1 MTEPPR
7 KLDGALRVLRTAGL
21 LNESRGTGDVSV
33 WEETYVSGVSQD
45 SRTTAV
51 GDLFLAW
58 RGVERDAHDFVQD
71 AADAGARAAVVERHV
86 PSAQIPQLVVSDGRR
101 AGALLADWAFGSPWK
116 ELFLVGVTGTNGK
129 TTATLLARHLLSRH
143 RKSAALGTLGL
154 MGPHG
159 TLRPGSSGLT
169 TPGPVDLA
177 RSLRALVE
185 EGVEAV
191 VMEASSHALQQ
202 CRLDG
207 LRFDAVVFTN
217 LSQDHLDYHPNL
229 EAYRQAKLHL
239 ATLLK
244 DGGVVVLNVDDG
256 QWAQI
261 ARDMPDAWVTSQ
273 GPAEQAPEWL
283 ASRTVVRA
291 THLELDAHGGRFQL
305 HHGGQTEEVG
315 LPLSGRFN
323 VENALV
329 AGAVALIAGSSVAEV
344 AQGLSRA
351 PQIPGRM
358 EVVSRSPFLTLVD
371 YAHTPDAL
379 DRVLSTLRPLV
390 TGRLIVV
397 FGAGGDRDRTK
408 RPAMGSVAVRWAD
421 RVVVTS
427 DNPRTEDPEAILE
440 DIVRG
445 IPQAASEAVLRIPD
459 RREAIRQALAEARP
473 QDAVLVAGKG
483 HETVQ
488 VVGTERHPF
497 DDRMVI
503 RELMGVGGGVP

>member
-7 KLDGALRVLRTAGL
+7 KLDGALHVLRTAGL
-21 LNESRGTGDVSV
+21 LDESRGTGDVSV
-33 WEETYVSGVSQD
+33 WKETYVSGASQD
-45 SRTTAV
+45 SRTTAA

-58 RGVERDAHDFVQD
+58 QGVERDAHAFVQE
-71 AADAGARAAVVERHV
+71 AASAGARAAVVERRV
-86 PSAQIPQLVVSDGRR
+86 PDTGIPQLVVTDGRR
-101 AGALLADWAFGSPWK
+101 AGALLANWVFGSPWK

-129 TTATLLARHLLSRH
+129 TTTSLLARHLLSRQ
-143 RKSAALGTLGL
+143 RNSAALGTLGL
-154 MGPHG
+154 MGPDG
-159 TLRPGSSGLT
+159 TLRPGGSGLT

-207 LRFDAVVFTN
+207 VRFDAVVFTN
-217 LSQDHLDYHPNL
+217 LSQDHLDYHPDL
-229 EAYRQAKLHL
+229 ASYREAKLHL
-239 ATLLK
+239 TTLRK
-244 DGGVVVLNVDDG
+244 DGGVTVLNGDDG
-256 QWAQI
+256 QWARV
-261 ARDMPDAWVTSQ
+261 AREMPGAWVTTQ
-273 GPAEQAPEWL
+273 GGGQEAPDWL
-283 ASRTVVRA
+283 SSREGVRA
-291 THLELDAHGGRFQL
+291 SHVQLDAQGARFHL
-305 HHGGQTEEVG
+305 HHGGQTEEVS
-315 LPLSGRFN
+315 LPLPGGFN
-323 VENALV
+323 VENALL
-329 AGAVALIAGSSVAEV
+329 AGAVALIAGSSLTEV

-358 EVVSRSPFLTLVD
+358 EVVSRSPVLTLVD

-408 RPAMGSVAVRWAD
+408 RPAMGLAAARWAD

-427 DNPRTEDPEAILE
+427 DNPRTEDPETILE
-440 DIVRG
+440 DIVQG
-445 IPQAASEAVLRIPD
+445 IPQAATQTVLRIVD
-459 RREAIRQALAEARP
+459 RREAIRRALDDARP

-483 HETVQ
+483 HETAQ
-488 VVGTERHPF
+488 VVGTERRPF
-497 DDRMVI
+497 DDRMVL
-503 RELMGVGGGVP
+503 RELLGVGGGVT